1 MKSFPSF
8 LGFLSLL
15 MLADTIAAAR
25 KDGGEYW
32 RVAVMKDESIPE
44 AIESAL
50 VPVNA
55 AAASSSGDKTNCH
68 DLPSNIEIKEE
79 KIFVEDFELPR
90 PNNYNSVEGGVT
102 KERSF
107 AKDFEPR
114 PNLSAYGDDG
124 DLKEEKKSFAK
135 DFEPRPNLSA
145 YGGDG
150 DLEEEEKSFAKDFE
164 PRPNLSAYGDDG
176 YLKRGEKIIY

>member
-1 MKSFPSF
+1 MKSFIVSF

-25 KDGGEYW
+25 KDAGGYW
-32 RVAVMKDESIPE
+32 RAAIMKDESIPE
-44 AIESAL
+44 AIEGAL
-50 VPVNA
+50 VRIDA
-55 AAASSSGDKTNCH
+55 AAASSSDDKTNCH
-68 DLPSNIEIKEE
+68 DSPNNIEIKEE
-79 KIFVEDFELPR
+79 KIIVEDFELPR

-114 PNLSAYGDDG
+114 PNLSAYGDD
-124 DLKEEKKSFAK
+124 
-135 DFEPRPNLSA
+135 
-145 YGGDG
+145 
-150 DLEEEEKSFAKDFE
+150 EEEKSFAKDFE

-176 YLKRGEKIIY
+176 YLKGEKKIIY